1 MSLLPAIDK
10 PLVRHEA
17 CSVFVFR
24 IWTHLRSICS
34 HSPRLS
40 VSSGSSGGEKRIRR
54 KLFATCPVG
63 ACTGATLRRSKSIS
77 AEFKNVNATKGRK
90 CYDSNEDFIIFIQH
104 LDNQDKELF
113 HQVINVCTEHGHL
126 LLLVCEL
133 RRRTLTWKAQCN
145 YTFRYFKLA
154 AYYSFRSGQ
163 NGQP

>member
-1 MSLLPAIDK
+1 MNASEINLLPFSKTQCI
-10 PLVRHEA
+10 
-17 CSVFVFR
+17 FR
-24 IWTHLRSICS
+24 LIRWREKDTTKIVCN
-34 HSPRLS
+34 LS
-40 VSSGSSGGEKRIRR
+40 CG
-54 KLFATCPVG
+54 
-63 ACTGATLRRSKSIS
+63 KSIS